1 MSIVKKISTA
11 LYSPLILQY
20 RYNGNIAVVELP
32 RQAWNVEVPF
42 SNEEAFNCFL
52 EASKY
57 YVDKGLLLYSE
68 VKNERDIE
76 NTAKKEKDKE
86 LKKVSSKADD
96 SFAEIKDFA
105 QLKRGGVDLVV
116 EKSEPNK

>member
-11 LYSPLILQY
+11 LYCPLILQY

-57 YVDKGLLLYSE
+57 YIDKGVLLYSE
-68 VKNERDIE
+68 VKSERDIE
-76 NTAKKEKDKE
+76 NTAKKEKDREVKRANN
-86 LKKVSSKADD
+86 VANS
-96 SFAEIKDFA
+96 EIEKINNTL
-105 QLKRGGVDLVV
+105 QLKSGAINLVT
-116 EKSEPNK
+116 EKS

>member
-32 RQAWNVEVPF
+32 RQAWNIEVPF

-57 YVDKGLLLYSE
+57 YVDKGLLIYSE

>member
-32 RQAWNVEVPF
+32 RQAWNVEVSF

-68 VKNERDIE
+68 VKSEREIE
-76 NTAKKEKDKE
+76 DTAKKEKDKE
-86 LKKVSSKADD
+86 LKKVRSKTDGN
-96 SFAEIKDFA
+96 FAEIKDFA

-116 EKSEPNK
+116 EKSEPNI

>member
-1 MSIVKKISTA
+1 MSII
-11 LYSPLILQY
+11 
-20 RYNGNIAVVELP
+20 
-32 RQAWNVEVPF
+32 
-42 SNEEAFNCFL
+42 
-52 EASKY
+52 
-57 YVDKGLLLYSE
+57 YSE
-68 VKNERDIE
+68 VKNEREIE